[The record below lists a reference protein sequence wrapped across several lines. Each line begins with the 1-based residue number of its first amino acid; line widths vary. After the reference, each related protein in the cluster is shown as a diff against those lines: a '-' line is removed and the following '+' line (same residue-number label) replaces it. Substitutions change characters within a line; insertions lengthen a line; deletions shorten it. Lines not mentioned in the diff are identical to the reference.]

1 MKNLFFIPFLILA
14 LILGL
19 FSQKSFAQETKS
31 EKKSSKKI
39 KIKIKTNNNGEEKNF
54 EWSGKDNEEMP
65 EDVKK
70 QLNELKL
77 DGDIKNID
85 IDMGNDSKIILKNFK
100 GNVGENFDKNIRID
114 MENLSKDLEKQLG
127 SLKFETENLSFLC
140 DSMQK
145 NCKIKIFGNM
155 DGFKGFDNMEF
166 FENNDN
172 LKEGTTEKTKEIDL
186 GDGKKATITTK
197 RTVVI
202 KKDKKSKKQNI
213 ENTLEAENINVFPN
227 PNDGNFT
234 LEMDKKDKS
243 NAKISV
249 INPNGKIIFE
259 NTLKNVVGKY
269 SQKIN
274 LPETLAGMYILK
286 VEQNGKI
293 ITKKI
298 IVE

>member
-1 MKNLFFIPFLILA
+1 MKNLFFIPFLILS